1 MLVRMTQRISGT
13 RNGKNWPPIGGV
25 IELPESEALALAAH
39 GYAVPLPAVEP
50 IERATQEDLTEKAI
64 IKTAVKRKAIRNSGR
79 K

>member
-13 RNGKNWPPIGGV
+13 RNGKSWPPIGGV

-50 IERATQEDLTEKAI
+50 IERATAETETEKAI
-64 IKTAVKRKAIRNSGR
+64 VTKTVKRKAVRNG
-79 K
+79 

>member
-39 GYAVPLPAVEP
+39 GYAVPLPAAEP
-50 IERATQEDLTEKAI
+50 IERATQEDTTEKAVVT
-64 IKTAVKRKAIRNSGR
+64 KTVKRKAARNG
-79 K
+79 